1 MVLSTFETNKHN
13 ILDSINFQIDVMFFR
28 MITITPSNQ
37 SYCVPP
43 PVGNMTLTAPGAM
56 RFPPPHHN
64 QNRFNPRNS
73 FFKPFTPYIRGV
85 SPLDADFD
93 GKRLRK
99 SAMRK
104 TVDYN
109 SAIIKMIEVS
119 LRNLANLFKRSN
131 NLQFIIIRLNY
142 TFILFFGLHL

>member
-1 MVLSTFETNKHN
+1 
-13 ILDSINFQIDVMFFR
+13 
-28 MITITPSNQ
+28 MITITPSSQ
-37 SYCVPP
+37 SYQPP
-43 PVGNMTLTAPGAM
+43 PVGNMGMTAPGGN

-64 QNRFNPRNS
+64 QQRFNPRNN

-85 SPLDADFD
+85 AALDPEFD

-109 SAIIKMIEVS
+109 SAIIKMLEVS
-119 LRNLANLFKRSN
+119 PRNR
-131 NLQFIIIRLNY
+131 
-142 TFILFFGLHL
+142 T

>member
-1 MVLSTFETNKHN
+1 
-13 ILDSINFQIDVMFFR
+13 MFFR

-119 LRNLANLFKRSN
+119 LRKLTNLFKRSN
-131 NLQFIIIRLNY
+131 ITCNLL
-142 TFILFFGLHL
+142 LLLG

>member
-1 MVLSTFETNKHN
+1 
-13 ILDSINFQIDVMFFR
+13 

-43 PVGNMTLTAPGAM
+43 PPVGNMTMTAPGAM

-64 QNRFNPRNS
+64 QNRFNPRNN

-85 SPLDADFD
+85 AALDPEFD

-119 LRNLANLFKRSN
+119 PRNLTV
-131 NLQFIIIRLNY
+131 I
-142 TFILFFGLHL
+142 